1 MQHKNNEFETNK
13 RTVDCCVLVPW
24 WWGDTKAMAASM
36 RGAES
41 CRGVCRGRW
50 TSAVQTR
57 ESTHRIEGKRAAG
70 GRPRFVREKQEE
82 RQPVLRVQGAAG
94 GCRDAFGPPWWE
106 EGTNTPDS
114 SQEGAAMM
122 AGDAMTA
129 AVGSGGESAVWL
141 RRSGLAKVWHHGR
154 SLVRKVMAGDERE
167 RGWERIFCVMS
178 ASKVINDKISFVY
191 H

>member
-82 RQPVLRVQGAAG
+82 RQPVLRVQGAAR
-94 GCRDAFGPPWWE
+94 GCRDAFGTSMVRGEHKHVGFFRGRRRGDGPQCD
-106 EGTNTPDS
+106 DS
-114 SQEGAAMM
+114 SGGVGWSIGLVVKEERPPEGS
-122 AGDAMTA
+122 T
-129 AVGSGGESAVWL
+129 SWSRSFVW
-141 RRSGLAKVWHHGR
+141 
-154 SLVRKVMAGDERE
+154 KVMERVMRGEIGSFDGNDRTQGD
-167 RGWERIFCVMS
+167 
-178 ASKVINDKISFVY
+178 
-191 H
+191 